1 MGTLNEKKINEKK
14 NYIRVAKNVI
24 DLEIKALKKLKNS
37 INNSFN
43 EAVEAIANCQAKV
56 ILCGVGKSGLIA
68 AKISSTLSSVGTPSF
83 SLSANDCS
91 HGDLG
96 SISKK
101 DILILISYSG
111 STEELKNIIKYA
123 NRNRIT
129 LIGIMSKKDSILY
142 KASNIKLLIP
152 EVTEAGLGI
161 VPTSSTINQLSI
173 GDALAVSTLNKKKIN
188 KKDFKK
194 FHPSGNLGAKLRTV
208 EELMFVGNNIPFV
221 SETSKMKEALSIV
234 SRKKLGT
241 LIVQNVKKA
250 TVGIITDGQIRRFS
264 LTNNNLQN
272 LIVKKVMTPNPISI
286 DKDALVEKALSIMNS
301 KKVTSLCVHN
311 KKNKKKTIGILHIHS
326 ILQTNIH

>member
-1 MGTLNEKKINEKK
+1 MGALNYKKI
-14 NYIRVAKNVI
+14 AKNVI
-24 DLEIKALKKLKNS
+24 DLEIQGLKKLKSS

-43 EAVEAIANCQAKV
+43 EAVEAIAKCQSKV

-68 AKISSTLSSVGTPSF
+68 AKISATLSSVGTPSF

-123 NRNRIT
+123 NRNKII

-142 KASNIKLLIP
+142 KASDIKLLIP

-161 VPTSSTINQLSI
+161 VPTASTINQLSI
-173 GDALAVSTLNKKKIN
+173 GDALAISILNKKKIS

-208 EELMFVGNNIPFV
+208 GELMIIGNKIPFV
-221 SETSKMKEALSIV
+221 NEGLLMRKALQIISE
-234 SRKKLGT
+234 KKLGT
-241 LIVQNVKKA
+241 LIVQNDRKY
-250 TVGIITDGQIRRFS
+250 TTGIITDGQIRRFNETGGNLRD
-264 LTNNNLQN
+264 LT
-272 LIVKKVMTPNPISI
+272 VKKVMTRNPISV
-286 DKDALVEKALSIMNS
+286 DQDTLAEKALSIMNS
-301 KKVTSLCVHN
+301 KKITSLCVYN

-326 ILQTNIH
+326 ILQSNIH

>member
-1 MGTLNEKKINEKK
+1 MVTLNEKKDYKK
-14 NYIRVAKNVI
+14 IAKSVI

-43 EAVEAIANCQAKV
+43 DAVEAISKCQSKV

-68 AKISSTLSSVGTPSF
+68 AKISATLSSVGTPSF

-129 LIGIMSKKDSILY
+129 LIGIMSKKNSVLY
-142 KASNIKLLIP
+142 RASDIKLLIP

-173 GDALAVSTLNKKKIN
+173 GDALAVSALNKKKIS

-208 EELMFVGNNIPFV
+208 EELMITGNKIPFINDGV
-221 SETSKMKEALSIV
+221 KMKKALQIIS
-234 SRKKLGT
+234 SKKLGT
-241 LIVQNVKKA
+241 LIIQNNKKI
-250 TVGIITDGQIRRFS
+250 TTGIITDGQIRRFNEK
-264 LTNNNLQN
+264 NNNLQD
-272 LIVKKVMTPNPISI
+272 LTVKKVMTSNPISI
-286 DKDALVEKALSIMNS
+286 NKDTLADKAL
-301 KKVTSLCVHN
+301 
-311 KKNKKKTIGILHIHS
+311 
-326 ILQTNIH
+326 

>member
-1 MGTLNEKKINEKK
+1 MKKKDYKKI
-14 NYIRVAKNVI
+14 AKSVI

-43 EAVEAIANCQAKV
+43 DAVEAISKCQSKV

-68 AKISSTLSSVGTPSF
+68 AKISATLSSVGTPSF

-129 LIGIMSKKDSILY
+129 LIGIMSKKNSVLY
-142 KASNIKLLIP
+142 RASDIKLLIP

-173 GDALAVSTLNKKKIN
+173 GDALAVSALNKKKIS

-208 EELMFVGNNIPFV
+208 EELMITGNKIPFINDGV
-221 SETSKMKEALSIV
+221 KMKKALQIIS
-234 SRKKLGT
+234 SKKLGT
-241 LIVQNVKKA
+241 LIIQNNKKI
-250 TVGIITDGQIRRFS
+250 TTGIITDGQIRRFNEK
-264 LTNNNLQN
+264 NNNLQD
-272 LIVKKVMTPNPISI
+272 LTVKKVMTSNPISI
-286 DKDALVEKALSIMNS
+286 NKDTLADKALSIMNS
-301 KKVTSLCVHN
+301 KKITSLCVH
-311 KKNKKKTIGILHIHS
+311 KKKDRKKTIGILHIHS
-326 ILQTNIH
+326 ILQSDIH

>member
-1 MGTLNEKKINEKK
+1 MEKINYKKI
-14 NYIRVAKNVI
+14 AKSVI

-43 EAVEAIANCQAKV
+43 EAVESLANCQSKV

-123 NRNRIT
+123 NRNKIT
-129 LIGIMSKKDSILY
+129 LIGIMSKKNSILY
-142 KASNIKLLIP
+142 KASDIKLLIP

-173 GDALAVSTLNKKKIN
+173 GDALAVAILNKKNIN

-194 FHPSGNLGAKLRTV
+194 FHPSGNLGAQLRTV
-208 EELMFVGNNIPFV
+208 EELMITGNKIPFV
-221 SETSKMKEALSIV
+221 NESLNMKRALQIISN
-234 SRKKLGT
+234 KKLGT
-241 LIVQNVKKA
+241 LIVQNNKKI
-250 TVGIITDGQIRRFS
+250 TTGIITDGQIRRFNGMS
-264 LTNNNLQN
+264 NNLQD
-272 LIVKKVMTPNPISI
+272 LSVKKVMTKNPISI
-286 DKDALVEKALSIMNS
+286 NQDTLAEKALFIMNA
-301 KKVTSLCVHN
+301 KKITSLCVH
-311 KKNKKKTIGILHIHS
+311 KDKNVKKTVGILHIHN
-326 ILQTNIH
+326 ILQSNIH

>member
-1 MGTLNEKKINEKK
+1 MKKKDYKKI
-14 NYIRVAKNVI
+14 AKSVI
-24 DLEIKALKKLKNS
+24 NLEIKALKKLKDS

-43 EAVEAIANCQAKV
+43 EAVEAIARCQSKV

-68 AKISSTLSSVGTPSF
+68 AKIAATLSSVGTPSF

-123 NRNRIT
+123 NRNKIT
-129 LIGIMSKKDSILY
+129 LIGIMSKKNSILY
-142 KASNIKLLIP
+142 KASDIKLLIP

-173 GDALAVSTLNKKKIN
+173 GDALAVSTLNKKNIS

-194 FHPSGNLGAKLRTV
+194 FHPSGNLGAKLRNV
-208 EELMFVGNNIPFV
+208 EELMITGSKIPFV
-221 SETSKMKEALSIV
+221 NEELKMKKALQII

-241 LIVQNVKKA
+241 LIVQNTKKI
-250 TVGIITDGQIRRFS
+250 TTGIITDGQIRRFNE
-264 LTNNNLQN
+264 TNNNFQDLT
-272 LIVKKVMTPNPISI
+272 VKKVMTSNPISI
-286 DKDALVEKALSIMNS
+286 DQDMLAEKALSIMNT
-301 KKVTSLCVHN
+301 KKITSLCVHS
-311 KKNKKKTIGILHIHS
+311 KKNKKKTIGI
-326 ILQTNIH
+326 

>member
-1 MGTLNEKKINEKK
+1 MVSLNKKK
-14 NYIRVAKNVI
+14 NYKKIAKSVI

-43 EAVEAIANCQAKV
+43 EAVETIANCQSKV

-68 AKISSTLSSVGTPSF
+68 AKIAATLSSVGTPSF

-101 DILILISYSG
+101 DVLILISYSG

-129 LIGIMSKKDSILY
+129 LIGIMSKKNSILY
-142 KASNIKLLIP
+142 KASDIKLLIP

-173 GDALAVSTLNKKKIN
+173 GDALAVAVLNKKDIN
-188 KKDFKK
+188 KKDFKR
-194 FHPSGNLGAKLRTV
+194 FHPSGNLGAQLRTV
-208 EELMFVGNNIPFV
+208 EELMIIGNKIPFV
-221 SETSKMKEALSIV
+221 NENLNMKKALQIISK
-234 SRKKLGT
+234 KKLGT
-241 LIVQNVKKA
+241 IIVQNNKKA
-250 TVGIITDGQIRRFS
+250 TTGIITDGQIRRFNAA
-264 LTNNNLQN
+264 NNNLQD
-272 LIVKKVMTPNPISI
+272 LSVKKVMTKNPVSISQ
-286 DKDALVEKALSIMNS
+286 DTLAEKALSIMNVR
-301 KKVTSLCVHN
+301 KITSLCVH
-311 KKNKKKTIGILHIHS
+311 KDKNTKKTIGILHIHN
-326 ILQTNIH
+326 ILQSNIH